1 MEEKK
6 KIWKLRK
13 LYRAYL
19 TDDIKRDMY
28 VNWADEKLIDLVEAE
43 EVEEEDLYKFLNQ
56 ISVLKKFIKWL
67 VENDKIDT
75 DAYKTV
81 YSGDLDKRKTLTMS
95 SGWDEFYQVTEH
107 WVYESLL
114 MLLSIS
120 SSPIDNLISYLK

>member
-1 MEEKK
+1 MGKEKK
-6 KIWKLRK
+6 EIWKLLELLNEYQNK
-13 LYRAYL
+13 YIPDYPIRASEE
-19 TDDIKRDMY
+19 TINSGR
-28 VNWADEKLIDLVEAE
+28 EILISKK
-43 EVEEEDLYKFLNQ
+43 YWF
-56 ISVLKKFIKWL
+56 ISWL

-120 SSPIDNLISYLK
+120 DTPIEDLLLYLK